1 MGGGAGGAGLEH
13 PESFHS
19 GGGIREVR
27 RARRRLV
34 GQKSPV
40 ALICMPVC
48 TYRDRRSLN
57 VNMGFDIP
65 GGICQQRTR

>member
-1 MGGGAGGAGLEH
+1 MAGLEH
-13 PESFHS
+13 PGSFHR

-40 ALICMPVC
+40 ALICMTVC
-48 TYRDRRSLN
+48 AYRDQRSLN